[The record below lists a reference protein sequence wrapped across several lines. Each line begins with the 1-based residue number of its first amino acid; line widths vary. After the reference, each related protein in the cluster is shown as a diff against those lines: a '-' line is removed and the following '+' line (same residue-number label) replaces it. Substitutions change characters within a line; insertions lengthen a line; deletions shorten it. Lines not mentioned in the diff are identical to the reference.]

1 MSKDKIKELVEI
13 GAEKYELGTME
24 FQNRSELN
32 LNEFWLF
39 ESTED
44 EDEGKQIRGNG
55 TSPYSFQVIE
65 LGDISNYNNNNFS
78 FQIFSVTKQRVKEL
92 VYRNLELNGLIN
104 SKTTDKDIQYLY
116 GEYEK
121 GGFAVGVIT
130 HELKFRF
137 YISST
142 HFKKIEENI
151 KNKSLNNLFLNINF
165 LNVYYN
171 RKLKNDKPILFID
184 DSGAANNL
192 AVGVVRNL
200 MLISN
205 QSKKNVNDKIT
216 KNSNKSEKNYHKPL
230 FLIIVILL
238 LILIFK

>member
-13 GAEKYELGTME
+13 SSEKYELGTME

-65 LGDISNYNNNNFS
+65 LGDVSNYNNNNFS
-78 FQIFSVTKQRVKEL
+78 FQLYSVTKQRVKEL
-92 VYRNLELNGLIN
+92 VHRNLELNGLID
-104 SKTTDKDIQYLY
+104 SKTTDKQIQNIY
-116 GEYEK
+116 GEYEQ

-142 HFKKIEENI
+142 HFKKIEEKI

-165 LNVYYN
+165 LNVYN
-171 RKLKNDKPILFID
+171 NKKLNNDKPILFID
-184 DSGAANNL
+184 DSGATNNL
-192 AVGVVRNL
+192 AVGVVRNI
-200 MLISN
+200 MFISN
-205 QSKKNVNDKIT
+205 QTNKNVKDKIT
-216 KNSNKSEKNYHKPL
+216 KSEIQSDKTYHKPL
-230 FLIIVILL
+230 FFIIVILL